1 MVVPPVLSSTYLVD
15 GLEEFYC
22 RIAIES
28 AKVRQLLASTLSAY
42 FRSEQMN
49 ASVKSVGTDCNRHGD
64 IGSNRSP
71 LVHRKQ
77 HWSPKA
83 TKRKTR
89 QFCRGPI
96 SGPRPGP
103 SSDPASAVSG
113 RASSSFTTSS
123 VGGSTL
129 QGDRDVAA
137 GAPRQPGAVTAAVP
151 DVPAGFPSQVHGGG
165 DSPDANGA
173 PSQARGGMVVTG
185 VRSGGL
191 GGERRAN
198 PVPLRHLLLLR
209 HHHSRVAFSWYV
221 CSSRTTEDNKIIE
234 KKGSKIIF
242 KRA

>member
-1 MVVPPVLSSTYLVD
+1 
-15 GLEEFYC
+15 
-22 RIAIES
+22 
-28 AKVRQLLASTLSAY
+28 
-42 FRSEQMN
+42 
-49 ASVKSVGTDCNRHGD
+49 VKSVGTDCNRHGD
-64 IGSNRSP
+64 IGSTRSP

-96 SGPRPGP
+96 PGP

-113 RASSSFTTSS
+113 SASSSFTS
-123 VGGSTL
+123 VGGNTL

-151 DVPAGFPSQVHGGG
+151 DVPAGFQVHEGG
-165 DSPDANGA
+165 DANGA
-173 PSQARGGMVVTG
+173 PSQARGGMVVAG
-185 VRSGGL
+185 VRSG

-209 HHHSRVAFSWYV
+209 HHHSRVRSVRFLGRCVALDN
-221 CSSRTTEDNKIIE
+221 RQPTTEDNKII
-234 KKGSKIIF
+234 
-242 KRA
+242 